1 MKVVALMGKA
11 GSGKD
16 TILQNILKR
25 YPDQFHEIISYTT
38 RPPREGEQNGVNY
51 NFITDAEFEEKVNN
65 GDMLEV
71 ARFNGWNYG
80 SAYSSFSAD
89 KVNIGI
95 FNPDGIDQLLKCKD
109 IEVDVY
115 YVRTPD
121 KERLLRQLNREDN
134 PNVREIVRRFDADW
148 VDFDCADLSYM
159 DYTDVYNMGFW
170 DIQAIAD
177 LIAGRNR

>member
-1 MKVVALMGKA
+1 M
-11 GSGKD
+11 
-16 TILQNILKR
+16 
-25 YPDQFHEIISYTT
+25 
-38 RPPREGEQNGVNY
+38 
-51 NFITDAEFEEKVNN
+51 
-65 GDMLEV
+65 
-71 ARFNGWNYG
+71 
-80 SAYSSFSAD
+80 
-89 KVNIGI
+89 
-95 FNPDGIDQLLKCKD
+95 
-109 IEVDVY
+109 
-115 YVRTPD
+115 RTPD